1 MIKGKYI
8 EYSISEYSISAVS
21 IVAMKQ
27 RLMDQVR
34 RVLVMNLLG
43 MS

>member
-8 EYSISEYSISAVS
+8 EYSISEYNISAVS
-21 IVAMKQ
+21 IVAMEQ